1 MPLLQERVREEKD
14 VYSSSYT
21 VKEVESNSLAY
32 QTKTTAFAIVVLLE
46 MIVLFSSKQER
57 DQMARGISA
66 TEPLSRNAF
75 IIILLV
81 KLQLFLSTGA
91 LIVSKLPW

>member
-1 MPLLQERVREEKD
+1 MPLLQERVREERD

-46 MIVLFSSKQER
+46 MIVLFLLKQER
-57 DQMARGISA
+57 DQMARGIFV

-81 KLQLFLSTGA
+81 KL
-91 LIVSKLPW
+91 

>member
-1 MPLLQERVREEKD
+1 MRKEKD
-14 VYSSSYT
+14 VYSSFYT

-91 LIVSKLPW
+91 LIVSKLL